1 MNIKILNLAE
11 NDHEKESLKH
21 VIALLYA
28 NKDIVIEIDTPKP
41 LIPDGKTAEDMQKL
55 YVTAAANTD
64 GEIKQAPLVTRQG
77 GGTVSAEE

>member
-21 VIALLYA
+21 VLALLYA

-64 GEIKQAPLVTRQG
+64 GEIKQAQLVTRQG

>member
-21 VIALLYA
+21 VLALLYA

-41 LIPDGKTAEDMQKL
+41 LIPDGKTAEDMQKM
-55 YVTAAANTD
+55 YVTAAANSD
-64 GEIKQAPLVTRQG
+64 GEIKQSPL
-77 GGTVSAEE
+77 